1 MKSLSLLIPLLFTST
16 ALASSLV
23 NFSASTTT
31 DLTVLGIRDLE
42 TTRGTKPDDNTDD
55 LYIKLGKDPK
65 GVPALH
71 FHRKAGDI
79 RAEYHALPKKTEAG
93 KTYYIGYKFSLAEI
107 QKSLMIW
114 QL

>member
-1 MKSLSLLIPLLFTST
+1 MKSLTLFIPLLVALS

-31 DLTVLGIRDLE
+31 DLTVLGIRNLEAKRGNKSDENTNDLF
-42 TTRGTKPDDNTDD
+42 
-55 LYIKLGKDPK
+55 IKLGKDPK